1 MKLVKVAY
9 VIVVIILFMLWSSSD
24 SSYKEILRKYNDL
37 EETYDIFQKL
47 SASEADKYRKEI
59 LDKETRIIELETF
72 IKEHYKG

>member
-9 VIVVIILFMLWSSSD
+9 VVVVIILFMLWSSSD
-24 SSYKEILRKYNDL
+24 SSYKEVLRKYNDL

-47 SASEADKYRKEI
+47 SANEADKYRKEI

>member
-9 VIVVIILFMLWSSSD
+9 ALVIILLFMLWSNSD

-72 IKEHYKG
+72 IKEQYEG

>member
-1 MKLVKVAY
+1 
-9 VIVVIILFMLWSSSD
+9 MLWSSSD

>member
-59 LDKETRIIELETF
+59 LDKETRIIELETI

>member
-9 VIVVIILFMLWSSSD
+9 AVVVIILFMLWSNSD
-24 SSYKEILRKYNDL
+24 SSYKDILRKYNDL

-47 SASEADKYRKEI
+47 SASEADRYRKEI

-72 IKEHYKG
+72 IKEHYEG